1 MRPFTLTR
9 PILADAPSGLLLDEW
24 NAHIRDAGLRCH
36 LSWGID
42 FDSRAISL
50 KPIPD
55 HWNEEV
61 KERGGL
67 ENLHTEIIGYS
78 A

>member
-1 MRPFTLTR
+1 M
-9 PILADAPSGLLLDEW
+9 
-24 NAHIRDAGLRCH
+24 
-36 LSWGID
+36 D

-61 KERGGL
+61 KELHRAMIVHSIADDNNRVVFADNEKDFSGFRSIDSLGG
-67 ENLHTEIIGYS
+67 
-78 A
+78 AV